1 MSSRPNGTV
10 QVGAVQV
17 NGGLPSEVVARVLR
31 SQLARFRFCYE
42 SGLQRNPSLAG
53 RVSVR
58 FLVTQSGQVGSAVDA
73 GSSVGDSSVVA
84 CVLAQLRAMTFPS
97 PEGGFTAV
105 MVPFTLRP
113 GEALLVARPMPSFAP
128 SATHRAS
135 DDAWLTRGEDVLTKL
150 RAAVDQSPSSRRRYE
165 DLTRGLLARGRF
177 DEALA
182 TARRFV
188 SLDPDLPVA
197 RELLAYAAVTNDDP
211 ALAAASIDTQTET
224 DPTSVKW
231 HVRGARS
238 FEALGDERRA
248 CAHWRSLVEL
258 SPKSDEFAYEALRCR
273 ARILDDRDALADARS
288 PARPSKLLGDL
299 ASQIELGKPPPFA
312 KGTAGAGQFEAEM
325 TCSSGERCPT
335 VIVVSPLGNV
345 FSPFTPTDA
354 RSSAKSVAFSGLRD
368 GTYMTLLAGGSPDAR
383 GEVEVRTYGSIKKF
397 PISRGGR
404 QTVAATRV
412 TIPVVP
418 HPAIG
423 LRMSDGFG
431 IAF

>member
-1 MSSRPNGTV
+1 MSSRPNGMV

-17 NGGLPSEVVARVLR
+17 NGGLASEVVARVLR

-73 GSSVGDSSVVA
+73 GSSRRRLDRRGV
-84 CVLAQLRAMTFPS
+84 R
-97 PEGGFTAV
+97 
-105 MVPFTLRP
+105 
-113 GEALLVARPMPSFAP
+113 ARPAPRDDVSEPRRGFHGGHGAVHASPRRGAFGGAAHAVVRAVGHPSRVRRRVAHQGRRRADQAP
-128 SATHRAS
+128 SSGRSESVEPAPLRGPRPRAPR
-135 DDAWLTRGEDVLTKL
+135 AWPFR
-150 RAAVDQSPSSRRRYE
+150 
-165 DLTRGLLARGRF
+165 RGLA
-177 DEALA
+177 A
-182 TARRFV
+182 ARRFV

-273 ARILDDRDALADARS
+273 GPHPRRSRLARRRAIPRAVEQASR
-288 PARPSKLLGDL
+288 RPRRRKS
-299 ASQIELGKPPPFA
+299 
-312 KGTAGAGQFEAEM
+312 
-325 TCSSGERCPT
+325 
-335 VIVVSPLGNV
+335 
-345 FSPFTPTDA
+345 
-354 RSSAKSVAFSGLRD
+354 SSANRPRSQRAPRAPVN
-368 GTYMTLLAGGSPDAR
+368 
-383 GEVEVRTYGSIKKF
+383 
-397 PISRGGR
+397 SRPR
-404 QTVAATRV
+404 
-412 TIPVVP
+412 
-418 HPAIG
+418 
-423 LRMSDGFG
+423 
-431 IAF
+431 